1 MNIKEKYGVNFPIM
15 DKVHVNG
22 PNTHDIF
29 MYLRCRTKELTSYK
43 DPTRVFELPW
53 NFCRWLVDSNGKVQM
68 YLDPKIG
75 L

>member
-1 MNIKEKYGVNFPIM
+1 M

-22 PNTHDIF
+22 PNTHEVF
-29 MYLRCRTKELTSYK
+29 MYLRCSTKELTNYK
-43 DPTRVFELPW
+43 DPSRVLEVPW

-68 YLDPKIG
+68 YMNPAIG